1 MDHRWAAD
9 RRFKTSALRYPQ
21 WVGGAK
27 GAPPTVFEGGP
38 KGAPCSL
45 VCLQFT
51 CVRGEADILIVIVT
65 PHPRGL
71 FLLLSAATVL
81 MNCDVPPFL
90 ISILIPIKMKV
101 WWLQSPRGS
110 FPEFIPQR
118 LLQEEL
124 EKNQHNI
131 RSYPAAPKSIPSTQS
146 G

>member
-1 MDHRWAAD
+1 MGCG
-9 RRFKTSALRYPQ
+9 PQ
-21 WVGGAK
+21 VENVCFEVSTVGGAPL
-27 GAPPTVFEGGP
+27 APPTVFEGGP

-51 CVRGEADILIVIVT
+51 CVRGEADILIAVVT

-71 FLLLSAATVL
+71 FLFLSAATVL

-118 LLQEEL
+118 LLRRSW
-124 EKNQHNI
+124 KGTNI
-131 RSYPAAPKSIPSTQS
+131 HSYPAAPKSIPSTQS